1 MAKTILTIE
10 LLMGAALLLGMLLA
24 RAKRFRAHGICQ
36 ATVVILNLV
45 PIMLF
50 MLPEF
55 RSAVAPGLPAG
66 LNDRFYAITT
76 VHAVLGASAELLG
89 IYILLV
95 AGTKLLPEAVR
106 FNNWKRWM
114 RTELVLWWLVITFGV
129 GTYWMWNVASKPVAS
144 STAPATMNAPSPG
157 AERTPKTMTV
167 NIVNKDFNPRDVQID
182 AGTVVTWK
190 NTEGRHT
197 VTADDGSF
205 DSPIMAPGEEFKH
218 TFERA
223 GRVQYFCKLHG
234 EAGGHNMSG
243 TITVK

>member
-1 MAKTILTIE
+1 MAKTILTVE
-10 LLMGAALLLGMLLA
+10 LLMGGALLVGMFLA

-45 PIMLF
+45 PILLF

-66 LNDRFYAITT
+66 LKDRFYAITT
-76 VHAVLGASAELLG
+76 AHAGLGATAELLG

-106 FNNWKRWM
+106 FKNWKRWM
-114 RTELVLWWLVITFGV
+114 RTELVLWWLVITLGAA
-129 GTYWMWNVASKPVAS
+129 TYWVWNVASKPAATNDKPVAVTTPGS
-144 STAPATMNAPSPG
+144 G
-157 AERTPKTMTV
+157 AERTPKTV
-167 NIVNKDFNPRDVQID
+167 NIVNKDFNPKDLQIE
-182 AGTVVTWK
+182 AGTVVIWK

-218 TFERA
+218 TFARA
-223 GRVQYFCKLHG
+223 GRVQYYCKLHG